1 MAATVYVYAPAV
13 LDTVAPKSITVITFE
28 LVSAADPPA
37 VLLLMNIVRALIDA
51 APPPNAIGAGDVHV
65 HDTMLSFVAACCVN
79 VNVVSATR
87 PAYPAVYVPT
97 VEISV

>member
-1 MAATVYVYAPAV
+1 VADIGVYAPAV
-13 LDTVAPKSITVITFE
+13 EDTVAPKSMTVITFE

-37 VLLLMNIVRALIDA
+37 VLLLMNMVRAEMDA

-65 HDTMLSFVAACCVN
+65 QEAMLSFVAACCVR

-97 VEISV
+97 VTISV